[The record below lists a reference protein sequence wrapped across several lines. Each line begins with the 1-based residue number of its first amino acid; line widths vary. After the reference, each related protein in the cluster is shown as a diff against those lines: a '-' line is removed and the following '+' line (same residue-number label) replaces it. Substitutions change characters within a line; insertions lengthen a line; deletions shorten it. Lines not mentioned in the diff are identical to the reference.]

1 MASQA
6 WADRIESIALGL
18 LTIEINT
25 IRKSGMSAQ
34 KMPELPIALHSIVD
48 CYADFLSSGGY
59 GVTQF
64 LLDLASQRISG
75 ATDVDQRL
83 TAWKAEA
90 APLDA
95 AKITNGAAM
104 FEAMRWAAAA
114 AIRDDNIVLLGPAPE
129 KALHQEVRAIFVRI
143 VSNCRQLVPLVQ
155 GLTAKYSA
163 SGKLFGGTLEETA
176 QAVFSGAR
184 NYYDETDVVIL
195 IRKVWDIGTETVL
208 AQTSVQVDGDM
219 VTRISPDIEGAQK
232 DFLLALHTNSVKTG
246 LAQWQ
251 AMFDLVKSLIGELGQ
266 MLFAPRR

>member
-1 MASQA
+1 VSLQS
-6 WADRIESIALGL
+6 WKDRIESIALGL

-48 CYADFLSSGGY
+48 CYSDFLSSGGY
-59 GVTQF
+59 GVTQA
-64 LLDLASQRISG
+64 LLDLASQRIGG
-75 ATDVDQRL
+75 APGVNNTL
-83 TAWKAEA
+83 IAWKPDA
-90 APLDA
+90 APLDMA
-95 AKITNGAAM
+95 EITNGAAM

-114 AIRDDNIVLLGPAPE
+114 AIRDDNIVLLGPTPE
-129 KALHQEVRAIFVRI
+129 KALHQEVRAVFVRI
-143 VSNCRQLVPLVQ
+143 VSNCRQLVPLVK
-155 GLTAKYSA
+155 GLAAKYGQSNE
-163 SGKLFGGTLEETA
+163 LFGGTLEETA

-219 VTRISPDIEGAQK
+219 VTRISPDIEGAQR
-232 DFLLALHTNSVKTG
+232 DFLLALHTSSVKTG

-251 AMFDLVKSLIGELGQ
+251 AMFDLVKSLIGELGR
-266 MLFAPRR
+266 MLFAPRP